1 MCQANKSQATKI
13 GVTAVPAAAMLAM
26 SHMPTGA
33 ITAELAKKC
42 RDEAIK
48 AHPPQPAGTLP
59 YAEAEREVFRDC
71 VAKGQYPSTTGAAP
85 RSPDTN
91 KRPATTR

>member
-1 MCQANKSQATKI
+1 MCQANKSQATKF
-13 GVTAVPAAAMLAM
+13 GVMAVLAAALLTI
-26 SHMPTGA
+26 SHLPAGA

-85 RSPDTN
+85 RAPDTN
-91 KRPATTR
+91 KRPDAKR

>member
-1 MCQANKSQATKI
+1 MSQANRSQANKI
-13 GVTAVPAAAMLAM
+13 GVMAVLAAALLAM
-26 SHMPTGA
+26 SYLPAGA
-33 ITAELAKKC
+33 ISAELAKKC

-71 VAKGQYPSTTGAAP
+71 VAKGQYPTTTGAAP
-85 RSPDTN
+85 RSPDSN
-91 KRPATTR
+91 KRPSTAR